1 MKEFSA
7 HKPEVVHL
15 NLADL
20 DVQEL
25 EQRLELASAAP
36 AADCWANACGLNSE
50 S

>member
-1 MKEFSA
+1 MDDSSAKKVPEF
-7 HKPEVVHL
+7 VHL

-36 AADCWANACGLNSE
+36 SADCWANACGVNL
-50 S
+50 